1 MFILNRSF
9 DTANFVDINTL
20 YFISPTE
27 DWIKTELEIWNIILF
42 TWFRENH
49 MKSTTGKCHLL
60 MISRSPVRINIEG
73 HAINKSTEK

>member
-27 DWIKTELEIWNIILF
+27 DWIKTELEI
-42 TWFRENH
+42 
-49 MKSTTGKCHLL
+49 
-60 MISRSPVRINIEG
+60 
-73 HAINKSTEK
+73 